1 MAANMR
7 KKRLMTRR
15 KAIFAALTSVGAV
28 LLFSRFKKAPPTY
41 GNILRMGDDL
51 TYIAQRGL
59 LSQRALAPEYQKS
72 EITSFPVTDIGDPAD
87 PASKE
92 AYNKAYEQLLHH
104 NFKDYTLAIEG
115 RVAKPRSYTLAQLKK
130 LGERKQITRHTCE
143 EGWSAIAEW
152 TGVPL
157 SAVLKDAGIL
167 PDARFVS
174 VYGFDKYGES
184 IDMLDALH
192 PQTILA
198 YTMNG
203 EDLPARNGAPLRLRV
218 ETQLGYKN
226 VKFIQRIVVSEKFV
240 DAASDISGGWSWYT
254 GI

>member
-1 MAANMR
+1 MKR
-7 KKRLMTRR
+7 KLLMNRR
-15 KAIFAALTSVGAV
+15 QAILTGLTSAGA
-28 LLFSRFKKAPPTY
+28 LLLSGCLKKAPPTY

-59 LSQRALAPEYQKS
+59 LSQRALAMEYQKS

-87 PASKE
+87 PASK
-92 AYNKAYEQLLHH
+92 KAYSKAYQQLQLN
-104 NFKDYTLAIEG
+104 NFKDFELVVE
-115 RVAKPRSYTLAQLKK
+115 LKK
-130 LGERKQITRHTCE
+130 LGERTQITRHTCE

-157 SAVLKDAGIL
+157 SALLKDAGIL
-167 PDARFVS
+167 KTARYVAL
-174 VYGFDKYGES
+174 YGFDNYAES
-184 IDMLDALH
+184 IDMLDAFH

-198 YTMNG
+198 HTMNG

-226 VKFIQRIVVSEKFV
+226 VKFLQRIVLTDKFT
-240 DAASDISGGWSWYT
+240 DPGPDITSGWSWYT

>member
-1 MAANMR
+1 M
-7 KKRLMTRR
+7 KKRLINRR
-15 KAIFAALTSVGAV
+15 QAIFAGLTSAGAF
-28 LLFSRFKKAPPTY
+28 LLSGCLKKAPPTY

-59 LSQRALAPEYQKS
+59 LSQRALAPEYQRS

-87 PASKE
+87 PANKKV
-92 AYNKAYEQLLHH
+92 YNKDYQQLLRD
-104 NFKDYTLAIEG
+104 NFKGYTLSVEG
-115 RVAKPRSYTLAQLKK
+115 SVARPGKYSLADLKK
-130 LGERKQITRHTCE
+130 LGRRTQITRHTCE

-157 SAVLKDAGIL
+157 SAILKNAGIMQT
-167 PDARFVS
+167 ARFVS
-174 VYGFDKYGES
+174 LYGFDGYAES
-184 IDMLDALH
+184 IDMLDAFH

-198 YTMNG
+198 HTMNG

-218 ETQLGYKN
+218 ETQIGYKN
-226 VKFIQRIVVSEKFV
+226 VKFIQRIVVSDKFV
-240 DAASDISGGWSWYT
+240 DAADDIKGGWSWYT

>member
-1 MAANMR
+1 MKR
-7 KKRLMTRR
+7 KLLMNRR
-15 KAIFAALTSVGAV
+15 QAILTGLTSAGA
-28 LLFSRFKKAPPTY
+28 LLLSGCLKKAPPTY

-59 LSQRALAPEYQKS
+59 LSQRALATEYQKS

-87 PASKE
+87 PSSK
-92 AYNKAYEQLLHH
+92 KAYSKAYQQLQRN
-104 NFKDYTLAIEG
+104 NFKDFALVVEG
-115 RVAKPRSYTLAQLKK
+115 CVATPRKYSMDDLKK
-130 LGERKQITRHTCE
+130 LGARTQITRHTCE

-167 PDARFVS
+167 KTARYIAL
-174 VYGFDKYGES
+174 YGFDNYAES
-184 IDMLDALH
+184 IDMLDAFH

-198 YTMNG
+198 HTMNG
-203 EDLPARNGAPLRLRV
+203 EDIPARNGAPLRLRV

-226 VKFIQRIVVSEKFV
+226 VKFLQRIVVTDKFT
-240 DAASDISGGWSWYT
+240 DPGPDITSGWSWYT

>member
-1 MAANMR
+1 MA
-7 KKRLMTRR
+7 KKRLISRR
-15 KAIFAALTSVGAV
+15 QAIFTGLASVGAF
-28 LLFSRFKKAPPTY
+28 LLFRRFREAPPTY

-51 TYIAQRGL
+51 TYVAQRGL

-87 PASKE
+87 PASKD
-92 AYNKAYEQLLHH
+92 AYSKDYEQLLRN
-104 NFKDYTLAIEG
+104 NFNGYTLAVEG
-115 RVAKPRSYTLAQLKK
+115 RVTKPRHYTLAELKH
-130 LGERKQITRHTCE
+130 LGERTQITRHSCE

-167 PDARFVS
+167 PAARFVCF
-174 VYGFDKYGES
+174 YGFDKYGES

-198 YTMNG
+198 HTMNG
-203 EDLPARNGAPLRLRV
+203 EDIPARNGAPLRLRV

-226 VKFIQRIVVSEKFV
+226 VKFLRRIVVTDQFV
-240 DAASDISGGWSWYT
+240 DAAPDISTGWSWYT